1 MKQNKKSNFQ
11 GEVVPMISPMG
22 DSTAVDTFDYE
33 DNFYPMDGFMEES
46 EGQMD
51 NTFSQFDFG
60 AIFGVPKSERR
71 RRRKLREKLKKQEAD
86 TNAKLAQAL
95 ADDKSST
102 ALANAL
108 ASSGS
113 SNEVQQPTK
122 KGLSRNAK
130 IGIGL
135 GVAALI
141 GVVIYLKNKHKK

>member
-1 MKQNKKSNFQ
+1 MKNNKSNFQ

-22 DSTAVDTFDYE
+22 DSTATNTFDYE
-33 DNFYPMDGFMEES
+33 DNFYPMDGFMDEA
-46 EGQMD
+46 EGEKD

-60 AIFGVPKSERR
+60 AIFGVPKAERQ
-71 RRRKLREKLKKQEAD
+71 RRRKLREKLKQQESD
-86 TNAKLAQAL
+86 TNAKLSASL
-95 ADDKSST
+95 ANDTSST

-113 SNEVQQPTK
+113 SVDTTPAK
-122 KGLSRNAK
+122 KVLSTNAK